1 MSQITMDDIWKYSVD
16 IDREVALST
25 GCFTSLAI
33 RIHQRN
39 DLADEA
45 TKLSIQDW
53 GSHVGDGWERKSGS
67 SWSPVGNWG
76 AFIFPESLPERLG
89 VITYLANMGN
99 IHDDLCDDL
108 TYEEALK
115 EHNNLSQ
122 AMEISTIA
130 PHQGPKALDR
140 SMKMKKY
147 ISKCLLEAMNIDR
160 PRALRMINTYRSK
173 WLDVMERRDVNEI
186 ETLDEYLVFRN
197 LNGGM
202 EAFWSMV
209 EFGMAMDVSDSDKT
223 RIRPLFAAAE
233 SALVLTNDYWSW
245 DREWRQAQQTE
256 ESRIVNAVH
265 LFMRTQGLAMH
276 EAREAVRE
284 RILAYEAEY
293 LRLKT
298 EFYSQNPNVG
308 ADLKKYIEVCGVI
321 TAGNHYWCANCPRHH
336 SWRDQDAPLDP
347 IGRRVSVSSEDAV
360 EDDCATSPGAT
371 TSSSMS
377 QKSSPTT
384 EMTLSEVLSFTT
396 ISGCDEQPQ
405 RLSDSPL
412 RAPCQYI
419 RSMPSKGLRY
429 LMAEALDQ
437 WLLVDDASLDRIKN
451 IIDLLHNS
459 SLILDDIEDDSPLR
473 RGLPATHMV
482 FGRAQ
487 SINTA
492 NYMFVQA
499 VQQAQTLSNPACLG
513 TLLGELECLF
523 IGQSWDLYWKF
534 HLQIPTE
541 KEYFAMVDSKTG
553 AMFRLLTRLMFH
565 ARSVVAND
573 KVAQLLDEMCRLLGR
588 FFQIRDDFMNLN
600 SSEYSDLK
608 GFCEDLDEGK
618 MSYPMILVL
627 RQNPEYQDLIMGIFR
642 QQTANAVKGGSA
654 ESARLP
660 HETKR
665 YMLGLLKSSDAMAL
679 TLKKLQEL
687 EAAMEEKIS
696 DLEERFGETNPVM
709 RILLSRL
716 SVRDVTL

>member
-1 MSQITMDDIWKYSVD
+1 MDNIWKYSVE
-16 IDREVALST
+16 IDCEVALST

-39 DLADEA
+39 DLADDA
-45 TKLSIQDW
+45 TKRSIQDW
-53 GSHVGDGWERKSGS
+53 GLHIGDGWERKSGS

-115 EHNNLSQ
+115 EHRNLSE
-122 AMEISTIA
+122 AMEISAVA
-130 PHQGPKALDR
+130 PHQGPKAFDR

-147 ISKCLLEAMNIDR
+147 ISKCLLEAMDIDR

-173 WLDVMERRDVNEI
+173 WLDVMERHDVNEI
-186 ETLDEYLVFRN
+186 DTLDEYLGFRN

-209 EFGMAMDVSDSDKT
+209 EFGMAMDVPDSDKT

-245 DREWRQAQQTE
+245 DREWRQAQQARD
-256 ESRIVNAVH
+256 SRIVNAVH
-265 LFMRTQGLAMH
+265 LFMRTQGLAMD
-276 EAREAVRE
+276 EAKEQVRGQ
-284 RILAYEAEY
+284 ILAFEADF
-293 LRLKT
+293 LRLKAN
-298 EFYSQNPNVG
+298 FYAQNPDIG
-308 ADLKKYIEVCGVI
+308 ADLKKYIEVCGAI

-336 SWRDQDAPLDP
+336 SWRDQDSPLDP
-347 IGRRVSVSSEDAV
+347 IGRNLSVSIEDTID
-360 EDDCATSPGAT
+360 DDCAASPGAT

-377 QKSSPTT
+377 QKSSPAT
-384 EMTLSEVLSFTT
+384 EVTPSEILSFTT
-396 ISGCDEQPQ
+396 ISGGDERPQ
-405 RLSDSPL
+405 KLSDSPL

-419 RSMPSKGLRY
+419 RSMPSKGLRQ

-437 WLLVDDASLDRIKN
+437 WLLVDDASLDQIKS

-482 FGRAQ
+482 FGKAQ

-492 NYMFVQA
+492 NFMFVQA
-499 VQQAQTLSNPACLG
+499 VQQAQTLANPACLEA
-513 TLLGELECLF
+513 LLSELECLF
-523 IGQSWDLYWKF
+523 VGQSWDLYWKF

-541 KEYFAMVDSKTG
+541 QEYFEMVDSKTG

-565 ARSVVAND
+565 ARSVVASD
-573 KVAQLLDEMCRLLGR
+573 QVAELLNGLCRLLGR

-618 MSYPMILVL
+618 MSYPMVLVM
-627 RQNPEYQDLIMGIFR
+627 RQNPEYQDLIIGIFR
-642 QQTANAVKGGSA
+642 QQTTNAAKGGSA
-654 ESARLP
+654 EPLRLP

-665 YMLGLLKSSDAMAL
+665 YVLGLLKGSDAMAL

-709 RILLSRL
+709 RIFLSRL
-716 SVRDVTL
+716 SVRDVTLQ